1 MKNYIL
7 FLLFALCFLGVKAQQ
22 LPIKVVFDITSAD
35 PKVHQST
42 MRHVNLM
49 ASSYPDSQ
57 FEVVIYSGSIGMV
70 LKEESTVADH
80 IIQYENNDNVSFKVC
95 AMTMKRKQVKEEQLL
110 AGVGTVPDGIME
122 IVSKQADGWGY
133 IKEAN

>member
-1 MKNYIL
+1 
-7 FLLFALCFLGVKAQQ
+7 
-22 LPIKVVFDITSAD
+22 
-35 PKVHQST
+35 
-42 MRHVNLM
+42 M